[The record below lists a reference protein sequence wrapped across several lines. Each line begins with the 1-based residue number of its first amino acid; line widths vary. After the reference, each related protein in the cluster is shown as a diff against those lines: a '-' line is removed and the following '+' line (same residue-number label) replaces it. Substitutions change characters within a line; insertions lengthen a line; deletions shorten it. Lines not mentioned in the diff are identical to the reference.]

1 MSQVALH
8 SPLPSTD
15 ASTHVATPLGD
26 ENRRTS
32 LGRNAS
38 PELIPDARHIIR
50 ERCIRKIVLAVAMP
64 IDVWTEYKPIGKVKK
79 SGSSRCPMTF
89 SPHQHCVSAYRRHS
103 PLPPPTPCAN
113 QPARTP

>member
-64 IDVWTEYKPIGKVKK
+64 IDVWTEYKPIGKVKRK
-79 SGSSRCPMTF
+79 REFEM
-89 SPHQHCVSAYRRHS
+89 
-103 PLPPPTPCAN
+103 PP
-113 QPARTP
+113 